1 MLLDLRSL
9 TESTAASGTAY
20 TLALS
25 PGTYNVTGSTL
36 GFKVAYRLTLD
47 PGSYN
52 LTGQSLNFSVGR
64 KLTLD
69 AGSYS
74 STGQSLGF
82 QVGYKSTLSP
92 GSYEYTGAPLG
103 FVITTPTVV
112 QIDSG
117 AGSGKYKPTADDVI
131 HWLRTLFPRKQAQ
144 SKPRKRE
151 REPVS
156 VVRQYAKRVESVSH
170 AELDRALSDAR
181 ELDSLIQAYR
191 QYLDAEQALQIQRA
205 IDDEVGRKLAAY
217 FAREAEQR
225 ARHAIVQWIK
235 RQDDELAFLLIA
247 LEV

>member
-1 MLLDLRSL
+1 MASY
-9 TESTAASGTAY
+9 TKYTAAIEPLNEQINAGSDTWK
-20 TLALS
+20 LALS
-25 PGTYNVTGSTL
+25 NTINAADTSFVAGTTDLPTSGGYTAGGITLSTASAAQSGGTYTL
-36 GFKVAYRLTLD
+36 TFTQ
-47 PGSYN
+47 PGSPAW
-52 LTGQSLNFSVGR
+52 T
-64 KLTLD
+64 
-69 AGSYS
+69 A
-74 STGQSLGF
+74 
-82 QVGYKSTLSP
+82 
-92 GSYEYTGAPLG
+92 TGAPLG

-151 REPVS
+151 RESVS

-181 ELDSLIQAYR
+181 ELDALIQAYR